1 MEGRERIGEAK
12 VTGGKPRRTFGE
24 TRNNK
29 TTFSFLPSLGTPCSS
44 HSPQVPWIAKMIASH
59 EITAQASG
67 ARILHCCGFDSE
79 PSDLGAHV
87 LYNAMQKRGLTP
99 TEIKFV
105 LGSSQGGVS
114 GGTVHSLAD
123 AMTSPVEEM
132 TNPYIL
138 LPDKK
143 KGSVTVK
150 QTRGVWWDQDVRRW
164 NAPFIMAGIN
174 TRVVARSSY
183 LMDRVPF
190 TYLETHS
197 FPKGL
202 WGCLQACMLTVAV
215 GVAMVSMAVPPIRWI
230 VLKVIPPGSG
240 PSENARKKGYALFY
254 LVGKGLNKEGKEEVV
269 KGSVRISGDPG
280 YQVRLSPLFCF
291 LFPSQFPP

>member
-1 MEGRERIGEAK
+1 
-12 VTGGKPRRTFGE
+12 
-24 TRNNK
+24 
-29 TTFSFLPSLGTPCSS
+29 
-44 HSPQVPWIAKMIASH
+44 VPWIAKMIASH
-59 EITAQASG
+59 ENTAQASG

-123 AMTSPVEEM
+123 AMMSPVEEM

-143 KGSVTVK
+143 KGSMTVK

-174 TRVVARSSY
+174 TRVVARSSH

-215 GVAMVSMAVPPIRWI
+215 GVAMVSMAIPPIRWI

-240 PSENARKKGYALFY
+240 PSENARKKGYALIY

-280 YQVRLSPLFCF
+280 YQVRLSPLFDF
-291 LFPSQFPP
+291 LCPSQFPPFIPF